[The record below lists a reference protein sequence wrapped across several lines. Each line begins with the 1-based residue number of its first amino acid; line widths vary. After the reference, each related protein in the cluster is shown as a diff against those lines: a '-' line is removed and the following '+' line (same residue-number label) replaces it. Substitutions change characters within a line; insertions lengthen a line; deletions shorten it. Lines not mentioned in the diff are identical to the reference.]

1 MPKTDL
7 HDLRVL
13 VTRPSHQAQAF
24 INKLQSAGAQT
35 TEFPCIDIHYK
46 QSLSDQD
53 IDRALNSD
61 LLIFTSPNA
70 VTGAIHCQLFNNPRF
85 TNEET
90 SAPVLAAIGQTTR
103 NSLHNHQLRVSFAP
117 AENTDSEGFIEQ
129 FNDAIKP
136 GSNITIVRG
145 RHGRNVLKQKLE
157 SLGAN
162 VSYLCVYDQVLPPVN
177 ETDARNI
184 LLAALPCVISITSDM
199 SLENL
204 LQLSPLDIHG
214 QILAS
219 PLVVNSQRCA
229 QLAKQKGFTG
239 PIVVATPPGDYG
251 QFQVLSTL

>member
-1 MPKTDL
+1 MCIRD
-7 HDLRVL
+7 R
-13 VTRPSHQAQAF
+13 AF
-24 INKLQSAGAQT
+24 IDKLQSAGAQT
-35 TEFPCIDIHYK
+35 TEFPCIDIHYE
-46 QSLSDQD
+46 QSLSDTD
-53 IDRALNSD
+53 IDRALDSD

-70 VTGAIHCQLFNNPRF
+70 VTGAIHCQLFDNPRF

-90 SAPVLAAIGQTTR
+90 SAPALAAIGQATR
-103 NSLHNHQLRVSFAP
+103 KSLRNHQLKVSIAP
-117 AENTDSEGFIEQ
+117 AENTDSEGFVKH
-129 FNDAIKP
+129 FSDAIMP

-162 VSYLCVYDQVLPPVN
+162 VSYLSVYDQVLPPVN

-184 LLAALPCVISITSDM
+184 LLSALPCVISITSDM

-204 LQLSPLDIHG
+204 LQLSPPDIRS

-239 PIVVATPPGDYG
+239 PILVATPPGDHG